1 VAEKVVIRG
10 VEVVH
15 LPFSSINRRT
25 TGQRT
30 ASMSPRDSSDDEDGN
45 LSSSTSSSGDSSSS
59 STSGREEI
67 PFQPPQQ
74 LLDQYQ
80 ALLSQ
85 TIDIPNLILA
95 GLLPT
100 QPLGDDDEMDGGK
113 MMTKAEKQNAKKKR
127 RKEREREA
135 KSALQGISGVGDGQV
150 EAEKATSMSTIS
162 CKGQS

>member
-15 LPFSSINRRT
+15 LPFSDIKHRART
-25 TGQRT
+25 GT
-30 ASMSPRDSSDDEDGN
+30 ASMSTRDLSEDEEFSSN
-45 LSSSTSSSGDSSSS
+45 TSSSGSH
-59 STSGREEI
+59 EEI

-74 LLDQYQ
+74 LFDQYQ

-85 TIDIPNLILA
+85 TIDIPNLTLA

-100 QPLGDDDEMDGGK
+100 QPQGDDDEMDGGK

-135 KSALQGISGVGDGQV
+135 KSALRGTSDNLQG
-150 EAEKATSMSTIS
+150 EAEEKAMSMSTIS